1 MSKVGSKLANVILNK
16 NHWWGVVWSQHLGNR
31 EEKTPVWGKNLS
43 LKAKDH
49 GWAITQVVKGLPRIF
64 NSIHSITQN
73 RKAALV
79 EDVKRLRLDVA
90 MSQSD
95 LARQMFLFS
104 DSDCWENTWLEGVEC
119 VLGPFQ
125 NVKLKAK
132 QANLNNWNSR
142 WLKKSSAIGRSHGV
156 SWWARWLIIC

>member
-1 MSKVGSKLANVILNK
+1 MGVSFSFWSTSLEEHRGNK
-16 NHWWGVVWSQHLGNR
+16 ALRGRNIGDGKCLVSRVAIVSLLLSREFAEQGTLG
-31 EEKTPVWGKNLS
+31 K
-43 LKAKDH
+43 
-49 GWAITQVVKGLPRIF
+49 
-64 NSIHSITQN
+64 

-79 EDVKRLRLDVA
+79 EDVKRLRLDVV

-142 WLKKSSAIGRSHGV
+142 WLKKSSAIEWSHGV
-156 SWWARWLIIC
+156 SWWARRLIIC